1 MKRLY
6 ISLFISMIVFTV
18 QAQTFSGKWYT
29 WIKSN
34 DVTSLIC
41 YNFLNNNN
49 FTMSMTISF
58 EKEHAIKIDSEV
70 NISGTFEQ
78 SGKAL
83 TLVTDE
89 NTVKVNSNLSFIG
102 ELKEACE
109 ENPQL
114 MNKMKSMLP
123 EMNRQIDAEFKKLM
137 LLYAS
142 FGTYT
147 QIAKVN
153 ENELHLINRN
163 GKKECYTRK
172 KETMEEFELRQ
183 QRTQEKED
191 AALKEDKIYYAGYV
205 KEEPSFPGGE
215 GALRDFISKNLRYPK
230 FAKEKGIYGP
240 VHVSFIV
247 EKDGSLTDFIVT
259 RSVDPSLDKEAIRV
273 LQSMPKWNPGKLD
286 GQFVTV
292 KTGMSVS
299 FDLYNIINN

>member
-34 DVTSLIC
+34 DISGLLC

-49 FTMSMTISF
+49 FTMSLTASCD
-58 EKEHAIKIDSEV
+58 KENAIKMDLDVS
-70 NISGTFEQ
+70 ISGTFEQ

-89 NTVKVNSNLSFIG
+89 NTVKTNCNLSIIG
-102 ELKEACE
+102 ELKKACE
-109 ENPQL
+109 GNPQV
-114 MNKMKSMLP
+114 MDKVKSMLP
-123 EMNRQIDAEFKKLM
+123 EIRRQIDAEFKKLM

-183 QRTQEKED
+183 QKTQEKED
-191 AALKEDKIYYAGYV
+191 AALKEDKIYYSGDLAEG
-205 KEEPSFPGGE
+205 PSFPGGE
-215 GALRDFISKNLRYPK
+215 SALRDFISKNLRYPK
-230 FAKEKGIYGP
+230 FAKEKGTHGS
-240 VHVSFIV
+240 VGVSFIV
-247 EKDGSLTDFIVT
+247 EKDGSLTDFVIIQ
-259 RSVDPSLDKEAIRV
+259 SEDPSLDKEAIRV
-273 LQSMPKWNPGKLD
+273 FQSMPKWNPGKRD

-292 KTGMSVS
+292 IKGMSVS
-299 FDLYNIINN
+299 FDL

>member
-34 DVTSLIC
+34 DISGLLC

-49 FTMSMTISF
+49 FTMSLTASCD
-58 EKEHAIKIDSEV
+58 KENAIKMDLDAS
-70 NISGTFEQ
+70 ISGTFEQ

-89 NTVKVNSNLSFIG
+89 NTVKTNCNLSIIG

-183 QRTQEKED
+183 QKTQEKED
-191 AALKEDKIYYAGYV
+191 AALKEDKIYYCGYV
-205 KEEPSFPGGE
+205 AERPSFPGG
-215 GALRDFISKNLRYPK
+215 GSAFRDFISKNLRYPI
-230 FAKEKGIYGP
+230 FAKENGIQGR
-240 VHVSFIV
+240 VKVSFIV

-273 LQSMPKWNPGKLD
+273 LQSMPKWNPGKRD

-292 KTGMSVS
+292 IEFEDVI

>member
-34 DVTSLIC
+34 DISGLLC

-49 FTMSMTISF
+49 FTMSLTASCD
-58 EKEHAIKIDSEV
+58 KENAIKMDLDVS
-70 NISGTFEQ
+70 ISGTFEQ

-102 ELKEACE
+102 EFKEACE

-183 QRTQEKED
+183 QKTQEKED
-191 AALKEDKIYYAGYV
+191 AALKEDKIYYGGV
-205 KEEPSFPGGE
+205 EEEPSFPGGE
-215 GALRDFISKNLRYPK
+215 SALRDFISKNLRYPK
-230 FAKEKGIYGP
+230 FAKEKGTHGS
-240 VHVSFIV
+240 VGVSFIV
-247 EKDGSLTDFIVT
+247 EKDGSLTDFVIIQ
-259 RSVDPSLDKEAIRV
+259 SEDPSLDKEAIRV
-273 LQSMPKWNPGKLD
+273 FQSMPKWNPGKRD

-292 KTGMSVS
+292 IKGMSVS
-299 FDLYNIINN
+299 FDL

>member
-29 WIKSN
+29 CIKET
-34 DVTSLIC
+34 DVTGLIC

-49 FTMSMTISF
+49 FTMSLTFSI
-58 EKEHAIKIDSEV
+58 EKENSIKMDGDV

-89 NTVKVNSNLSFIG
+89 NTVKINTNLSIIG
-102 ELKEACE
+102 ELKKACE
-109 ENPQL
+109 GNPQV
-114 MNKMKSMLP
+114 MNEVKSMLP
-123 EMNRQIDAEFKKLM
+123 EVKRQIDAQCKRLM

-163 GKKECYTRK
+163 GKRECCTRK

-183 QRTQEKED
+183 QKTQEKED
-191 AALKEDKIYYAGYV
+191 AALKEDKIYYCGYV
-205 KEEPSFPGGE
+205 AEQPSFPGG
-215 GALRDFISKNLRYPK
+215 GSAFRDFISKNLRYPI
-230 FAKEKGIYGP
+230 FAKENGIQGR
-240 VHVSFIV
+240 VRVSFIV
-247 EKDGSLTDFIVT
+247 EKDGSLTDFIIT

-286 GQFVTV
+286 GQYVTV
-292 KTGMSVS
+292 INSEDVI
-299 FDLYNIINN
+299 FDRYSIINN

>member
-183 QRTQEKED
+183 QKTQEKED

-292 KTGMSVS
+292 KTGLSVS